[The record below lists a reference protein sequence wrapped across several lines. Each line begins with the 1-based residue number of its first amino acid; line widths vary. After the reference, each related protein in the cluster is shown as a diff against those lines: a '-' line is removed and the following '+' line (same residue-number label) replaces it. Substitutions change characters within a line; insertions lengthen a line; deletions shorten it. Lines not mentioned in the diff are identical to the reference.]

1 MATELRFPVEIDAR
15 DAAKELNKLERDM
28 DKLKKS
34 MASGEAKRAPI
45 VEQLKQAQDEAV
57 AALDKVDKLKSALA
71 ESEAKTA
78 ITANVDPQT
87 WIDETQR
94 QTEIKAQL
102 AEQEKILKSKEAAAE
117 KLAAQDAKIV
127 AQLEKQTAELEK
139 QEARAG
145 ELTKQIT
152 DASKG
157 ADVKAALA
165 AAQESIKGGIKNILK
180 YGIGIRSLYILFR
193 KLKQYTV
200 DAVKAYAENDPETQK
215 RINDLKASLQGL
227 QASWGAAFAP
237 ILNAVIPI
245 LKTLID
251 WITHVVNAVAMLL
264 SVISGKSTFKKAI
277 ANTEKL
283 SDNLASGAGSAK
295 ELKKQLMG
303 IDTLTISQDSSSGGG
318 GGGGSSGGAYD
329 WVEESIDTSSFL
341 GQVGLSI
348 KDVLFDWSSLTPE
361 QIAEKCFAAIP
372 TMAGVVIGGMVGGL
386 PGALIGG
393 LVGLTLGILAD
404 SIIFDH
410 DGELSYDEITGMIFS
425 ALMMMGFAAV
435 GLTLGGPVGAAL
447 GAAIGL
453 GLSLVIQELIPKD
466 ETGLKSMSLL
476 EIFSN
481 VLGLIGGGLIGFMV
495 GGPAGAALGAAI
507 GLGLT
512 LAVNGLDLDNKWV
525 PQVKRWLWDDG
536 ILPVLDSLKF
546 LIVDPVRELIEGIV
560 DRFEE
565 LKNVNWADIG
575 MNIVNGIGEGLSH
588 AWQWL
593 TESISQMCSN
603 LLQTAKNIL
612 GIHSPSKVFR
622 EQIGENIGAG
632 IEEGLDDSEGS
643 LGSRI
648 KSLSTSMIE
657 AVNDTPVS
665 IGAKLANVAL
675 PAMPAVAM
683 GGVVSPNA
691 FSSGYGYGVSPE
703 LESKLDALLER
714 LTSGGKPIEI
724 HTTVD
729 LDKRKLG
736 EAVYTYT
743 EERNRGRGK

>member
-1 MATELRFPVEIDAR
+1 MATELRFPVEIDAG

-87 WIDETQR
+87 WIEETQR

-102 AEQEKILKSKEAAAE
+102 AEQEKILKSKEVAAE

-127 AQLEKQTAELEK
+127 AQLEKQTAELGEQEK
-139 QEARAG
+139 RAG
-145 ELTKQIT
+145 ELTKIIT

-157 ADVKAALA
+157 ADIKAAMA
-165 AAQESIKGGIKNILK
+165 AAQESIKGGIKNLLK
-180 YGIGIRSLYILFR
+180 YGVGIRSLYILFR

-251 WITHVVNAVAMLL
+251 WITRVVNAVAMLL

-303 IDTLTISQDSSSGGG
+303 IDTLTIAQDSSSGGG
-318 GGGGSSGGAYD
+318 GGGSKGAYD
-329 WVEESIDTSSFL
+329 WVEQPVNTDSFTGKL
-341 GQVGLSI
+341 ALSF
-348 KDVLFDWSSLTPE
+348 KDVFLEWNNLTGE
-361 QIAEKCFAAIP
+361 QIAEKIIAGLAGLAGGAIGF
-372 TMAGVVIGGMVGGL
+372 MIGGV
-386 PGALIGG
+386 PGAIIGT
-393 LVGLTLGILAD
+393 LAGLTIGLIAD
-404 SIIFDH
+404 SVIFDH
-410 DGELSYDEITGMIFS
+410 DGKLSTNEILNSLSFM
-425 ALMMMGFAAV
+425 
-435 GLTLGGPVGAAL
+435 L
-447 GAAIGL
+447 GA
-453 GLSLVIQELIPKD
+453 V
-466 ETGLKSMSLL
+466 
-476 EIFSN
+476 
-481 VLGLIGGGLIGFMV
+481 GGGLIGFAIGGPLGAALGAMAGIGLSLLV
-495 GGPAGAALGAAI
+495 RDVGIETAGNWSSSTLLEKFAVVLGGLAGGLIGFSIGGPAGAALGAVFGI
-507 GLGLT
+507 L
-512 LAVNGLDLDNKWV
+512 LAMNINKLDLDNKWI

-536 ILPVLDSLKF
+536 ILQIIEGVKILM
-546 LIVDPVRELIEGIV
+546 VDPVRDLIEGIV
-560 DRFEE
+560 SRFEAM
-565 LKNVNWADIG
+565 KNLNWSDIG
-575 MNIVNGIGEGLSH
+575 VSIVNGITDGLNH

-593 TESISQMCSN
+593 TGAIRQMCSN
-603 LLQTAKNIL
+603 LLQSAKNAL

-691 FSSGYGYGVSPE
+691 FSFGYGYGIYPE
-703 LESKLDALLER
+703 LESKLDALLDR
-714 LTSGGKPIEI
+714 LTSRGNEQIKPSD
-724 HTTVD
+724 VY
-729 LDKRKLG
+729 LDKRKVG
-736 EAVYTYT
+736 EIMYTYT